1 MDRNV
6 SPRRIRWIF
15 RIVLYGGLALV
26 AAALIAAR
34 PADRIVLSGE
44 TSQDEFFNMETDDGG
59 RVSSFQ
65 THLRA
70 RCSNGD
76 EHWQVS
82 WTPADGQPVPFER
95 DGERLIAR
103 EEWEREL
110 GDGTIET
117 GWAAIDARVADDGR
131 SAAGVMDT
139 RIRFVLDGHEY
150 AMCWAW
156 DVSFRASAG

>member
-15 RIVLYGGLALV
+15 RTVLYGGLALV

-34 PADRIVLSGE
+34 PGDRIVLSGE
-44 TSQDEFFNMETDDGG
+44 TSQDEFFNMETHSGG
-59 RVSSFQ
+59 GVSSFQ

-76 EHWQVS
+76 STWQVS

-95 DGERLIAR
+95 DGERLRVR
-103 EEWEREL
+103 ETWEREL
-110 GDGTIET
+110 GDGTIEK
-117 GWAAIDARVADDGR
+117 GWAAIDARVAGDGR
-131 SAAGVMDT
+131 SASGAMDT
-139 RIRFVLDGHEY
+139 RIRFALDGHEY
-150 AMCWAW
+150 ATCWAW
-156 DVSFRASAG
+156 NVRFRAAAG